1 MADKTPSQ
9 QRGKEFGE
17 LTGPPNQR
25 VTSAG
30 PLGMSH
36 TPAPSATLR
45 TPATGIAGYIQHLG
59 SLMRAPPP
67 ESRPIPS
74 LRPFNSPSV
83 SVPPLRRMA
92 PQRGTSSQLARAE
105 PLMSPPP
112 AGVRRSGINGRTFV
126 TQQKDHLWPLYLGR
140 PREVQ
145 DRMLEDLR
153 PRPRPRLRDTAFL
166 PPLTRTSSSS
176 SVKSL
181 DESSLSEIEFT
192 EAGEVQSVAR
202 NPLHVQNEGRASQ
215 GSR

>member
-17 LTGPPNQR
+17 LAGPPNQR

-59 SLMRAPPP
+59 SLMRAPSHPP

-92 PQRGTSSQLARAE
+92 PQRGTSSQPARAE
-105 PLMSPPP
+105 PLMSPLP
-112 AGVRRSGINGRTFV
+112 AGVRRSGINGQTFV
-126 TQQKDHLWPLYLGR
+126 SQQKDHLWPLYLGR
-140 PREVQ
+140 HREVQ

-153 PRPRPRLRDTAFL
+153 PRPHPRDTAFL

-181 DESSLSEIEFT
+181 DESSLSVI
-192 EAGEVQSVAR
+192 
-202 NPLHVQNEGRASQ
+202 PL
-215 GSR
+215 